1 MHTYVALCS
10 FLLIASHI
18 VSNTTLGSKDMVL
31 SLISVV
37 YLVFDFGKVKLDVC
51 YFEIFYDQKKKKEST
66 FNAVDTGDPCL
77 IPGSG
82 IFSGEGNDN
91 PLQCSCLENPMGR
104 GAWWATG
111 PWGHTE
117 SQTRLSDQA
126 HMTILLNTLMK
137 LLSRVSD
144 LV

>member
-31 SLISVV
+31 ILISVV
-37 YLVFDFGKVKLDVC
+37 YLVCDFGKVKLDVC

-66 FNAVDTGDPCL
+66 CNAGDTGDLCS

-82 IFSGEGNDN
+82 ISSGEGNDN

-104 GAWWATG
+104 GSWWATVHG
-111 PWGHTE
+111 VT
-117 SQTRLSDQA
+117 Q
-126 HMTILLNTLMK
+126 
-137 LLSRVSD
+137 RVRHD
-144 LV
+144 